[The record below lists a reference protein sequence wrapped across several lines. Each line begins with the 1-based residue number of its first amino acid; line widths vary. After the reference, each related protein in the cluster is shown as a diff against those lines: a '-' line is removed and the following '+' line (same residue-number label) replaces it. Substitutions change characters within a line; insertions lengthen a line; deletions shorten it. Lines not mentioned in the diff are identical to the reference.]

1 VLLLEAA
8 SRPGGNHT
16 WSFHHGDLTPEQHD
30 WLAPLVAYR
39 WQGYNV
45 RFPALTR
52 TLPGGYCTITSERFA
67 DVLKRDLGDRLQT
80 RAAVASL
87 TPTSIT
93 LEDGTHLEAAAVI
106 DGRGYQHDSHL
117 QTGSQS
123 FLGQQ
128 WRLKQPHGLTRPILM
143 DATVDQREG
152 YRFVYTLPFSA
163 TELLI
168 EDTHYIDDA
177 CLDSRAARQHITD
190 YARQQGW
197 QLDALVREEQGH
209 LPIMLSGDI
218 DGFWQSRQGQP
229 CCGLRAGL
237 FHATTGYSLP
247 HAVALAE
254 IIAACGAFD
263 AESLSWLIHRY
274 ALRQWRN
281 QRFFRILNRMLFLA
295 GDAESRWR
303 VMQRFYALNEG
314 LIERFYAGQL
324 TPGDKARILAGKPPV
339 PVGEA
344 MLAILQL
351 TPRLRAF
358 HHD

>member
-1 VLLLEAA
+1 
-8 SRPGGNHT
+8 
-16 WSFHHGDLTPEQHD
+16 
-30 WLAPLVAYR
+30 
-39 WQGYNV
+39 
-45 RFPALTR
+45 
-52 TLPGGYCTITSERFA
+52 
-67 DVLKRDLGDRLQT
+67 
-80 RAAVASL
+80 
-87 TPTSIT
+87 
-93 LEDGTHLEAAAVI
+93 
-106 DGRGYQHDSHL
+106 
-117 QTGSQS
+117 
-123 FLGQQ
+123 
-128 WRLKQPHGLTRPILM
+128 
-143 DATVDQREG
+143 
-152 YRFVYTLPFSA
+152 
-163 TELLI
+163 
-168 EDTHYIDDA
+168 
-177 CLDSRAARQHITD
+177 
-190 YARQQGW
+190 
-197 QLDALVREEQGH
+197 
-209 LPIMLSGDI
+209 MLSGDI